1 MAIGKPRGKN
11 GARPVFVY
19 DPRIGRKVYVG
30 SCVKLRGEGGAE
42 ELERQKKDEFAR
54 AVRREAEQAET
65 AEVEGVGYTV
75 RAWADEW
82 LEDYHGAGTSRPERG
97 TYHTNKGCLKA
108 YVEKFGDRLLDTE
121 TGGVS
126 RPEALAFA
134 KTHGWAAKTVSAM
147 YATAVDA
154 GHIRDNPMAN
164 RRLPARRE
172 RKFIQPITEQETDR
186 LAEIARDEWGREG
199 YGLVARALVLFGAW
213 VGSRPGE
220 TTSVELNNMDFDAGR
235 VTLRRVKKR
244 GRDYPTDTIVLPRVA
259 IDALEDAM
267 PYLATEGPAF
277 RTIDGSAFSNGNLS
291 YYWRP
296 IRARFRETVD
306 DRRWQELLDGGEG
319 GRHFDFYALRHRVAS
334 HIVKMGGNE
343 FDVANQLGNSP
354 RVCRDTYIH
363 DDVEHRNARN
373 QGFLTSSKVVDLE
386 ARRDRRGA

>member
-1 MAIGKPRGKN
+1 MAIGKPRGNN
-11 GARPVFVY
+11 GARPVYVY
-19 DPRIGRKVYVG
+19 DPRRGRKVYVG
-30 SCVKLRGEGGAE
+30 ARVKLRGIGGAE

-54 AVRREAEQAET
+54 AAKRENERIQDAPEA
-65 AEVEGVGYTV
+65 GYTV
-75 RAWADEW
+75 RAWGDEW
-82 LEDYHGAGTSRPERG
+82 LEDHHGPGTSRPERG
-97 TYHTNKGCLKA
+97 TYHTNKGCLKPYLA
-108 YVEKFGDRLLDTE
+108 TFGDRLLD
-121 TGGVS
+121 GGVE

-147 YATAVDA
+147 YATAVDS
-154 GHIRDNPMAN
+154 GHTKDNPMAN

-172 RKFIQPITEQETDR
+172 RKFIKPLTEQEADR
-186 LAEIARDEWGREG
+186 LAEIALNEWGPDG

-220 TTSVELNNMDFDAGR
+220 TTAVRLADMDFAAER
-235 VTLRRVKKR
+235 VSVRRVKKR
-244 GRDYPTDTIVLPRVA
+244 GRDYPTDVIVLPRIA
-259 IDALEDAM
+259 IDALQDAM
-267 PYLATEGPAF
+267 PYLATNGPAF
-277 RTIDGSAFSNGNLS
+277 RTIDGSPFDKGNLS

-306 DRRWQELLDGGEG
+306 DARWSELLDGGEG

-363 DDVEHRNARN
+363 DDAEHRNARN
-373 QGFLTSSKVVDLE
+373 QAFLTSSKVVDLE
-386 ARRDRRGA
+386 ARRERRGA